1 MSKSNSAP
9 LLKEG
14 IGLNSLIP
22 DKLDVLRYTLE
33 NIPELLRLVL
43 MTENKAAT
51 PEESEKLSIV
61 LQKLHDDLKL
71 CNRRLD
77 NGDRVFEGVNARAYN
92 GDSSSNGDQK
102 A

>member
-1 MSKSNSAP
+1 MSKSNSTP
-9 LLKEG
+9 LLIEG

-33 NIPELLRLVL
+33 NIPELLRLV
-43 MTENKAAT
+43 MEENKTAT
-51 PEESEKLSIV
+51 LEESEKLFTV

-71 CNRRLD
+71 CNCRLENAD
-77 NGDRVFEGVNARAYN
+77 GVFEGVNARAFNAY
-92 GDSSSNGDQK
+92 SSSNGDQK